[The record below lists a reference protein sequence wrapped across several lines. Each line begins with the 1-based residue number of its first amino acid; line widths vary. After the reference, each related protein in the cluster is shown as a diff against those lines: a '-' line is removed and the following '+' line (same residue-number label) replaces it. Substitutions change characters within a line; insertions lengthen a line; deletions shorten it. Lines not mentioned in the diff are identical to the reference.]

1 MTSTS
6 GLTRTF
12 SSARRLAM
20 RSSLGTLE
28 AACEEQGQGA
38 DLAYAGTMGFQG
50 ADEESRIRSERVVYT
65 GPALSLT
72 LQRDEAA
79 RELVAALDAFRARRS
94 GINEVRMAEAH
105 EKLKALL

>member
-6 GLTRTF
+6 GLTTTF
-12 SSARRLAM
+12 SSARRLA
-20 RSSLGTLE
+20 RSIRTL
-28 AACEEQGQGA
+28 QGA
-38 DLAYAGTMGFQG
+38 DSGLAYAGAMGN
-50 ADEESRIRSERVVYT
+50 EEETRIRSERVVYT

-72 LQRDEAA
+72 LQREHAA